1 MYVIAN
7 DKDSIQCHNNRW
19 RGIFLD
25 VNLCEKFNWT
35 MSMSLIH
42 LEGCFCLAF
51 IEIPASVTIVGSG
64 TFYNCISL
72 KMVIHNEGTTLIDE
86 EAFSQCSTLL
96 GMTIPSTI
104 NSIALDAFVGS
115 NLLRNV
121 SISLASN
128 LTPEIFE
135 QSFPTLSSM
144 GISLDMILH
153 RFDELPLHKY
163 CYDSYPTHDIQPPC
177 RVPCR
182 CWSLDWG
189 GYQTCVN
196 VPVV

>member
-1 MYVIAN
+1 MHSTLLLFSFYWDSSKRYNCRVRNILQLHFIEN
-7 DKDSIQCHNNRW
+7 GYSQRGNNIDWRRSIQP
-19 RGIFLD
+19 
-25 VNLCEKFNWT
+25 
-35 MSMSLIH
+35 M
-42 LEGCFCLAF
+42 
-51 IEIPASVTIVGSG
+51 
-64 TFYNCISL
+64 
-72 KMVIHNEGTTLIDE
+72 
-86 EAFSQCSTLL
+86 CSTLL

-144 GISLDMILH
+144 GISIDMIMH

-182 CWSLDWG
+182 CWSLYWG